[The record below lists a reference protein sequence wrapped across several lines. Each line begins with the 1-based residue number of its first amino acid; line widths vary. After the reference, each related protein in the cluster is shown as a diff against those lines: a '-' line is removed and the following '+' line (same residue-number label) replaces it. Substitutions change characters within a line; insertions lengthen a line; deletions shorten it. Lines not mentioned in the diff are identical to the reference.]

1 MLGGFQPLR
10 SHDMMDR
17 RLFLG
22 AGFAGAT
29 ALTFS
34 SVLSQTTPNLGAPV
48 LPTPGFRKMKLGTME
63 IIALNDGALR
73 RPLGEEFVRNAPLE
87 QVKAMLA
94 SQSLPTDYVD
104 IPFTAFLVVSG
115 ENRFLIDTGFADN
128 GPPTTGRLRTNLAA
142 AGYKPEDINHVI
154 LSHYHGDH
162 INGLRAKDG
171 SLVFPRA
178 KVHGPAPEH
187 AFWMDDARMNAAPPA
202 MQGGFQ
208 AVRRVLGGLPAEQ
221 LVRFEPG
228 AELAPGITSSA
239 AFGHTPGMSVFTVR
253 SEGQSF
259 MYVADVTN
267 VPSLFARSPDWAV
280 AFDMD
285 AEMARQTRRRVFDML
300 VKEKTVAGGFHFPFP
315 AFGTMEAAGN
325 GYQFKPMA

>member
-1 MLGGFQPLR
+1 
-10 SHDMMDR
+10 MMDR

-22 AGFAGAT
+22 AGFAGAS

-34 SVLSQTTPNLGAPV
+34 SVFSQTTPNFGAPV
-48 LPTPGFRKMKLGTME
+48 LPAPGFRRMKLGAME

-115 ENRFLIDTGFADN
+115 DNKFLIDTGFADN
-128 GPPTTGRLRTNLAA
+128 GPPTTGKL
-142 AGYKPEDINHVI
+142 HVI

-178 KVHGPAPEH
+178 KVHVPAPEH

-208 AVRRVLGGLPAEQ
+208 AVRRVFGNLPADQ

-239 AFGHTPGMSVFTVR
+239 AFGHTPGMSVFTIR

-315 AFGTMEAAGN
+315 AFGTMETAGN

>member
-1 MLGGFQPLR
+1 
-10 SHDMMDR
+10 MMDR
-17 RLFLG
+17 RWFLG
-22 AGFAGAT
+22 AGIAGAS

-34 SVLSQTTPNLGAPV
+34 SVWSQSTPTLGAPT
-48 LPTPGFRKMKLGTME
+48 LPEVGFRRMKLGAME

-87 QVKAMLA
+87 QVKALLA
-94 SQSLPTDYVD
+94 SQNLPTDYVD

-115 ENRFLIDTGFADN
+115 SGKFLIDTGFADN
-128 GPPTTGRLRTNLAA
+128 GPPTTGRLRANLAA
-142 AGYKPEDINHVI
+142 AGYQPGDIDHVI

-171 SLVFPRA
+171 SLVYPRA
-178 KVHGPAPEH
+178 KVHVPAPEH

-202 MQGGFQ
+202 MQGAFQ
-208 AVRRVLGGLPAEQ
+208 AVRRALGGLPADQ
-221 LVRFEPG
+221 LVTFQPG

-239 AFGHTPGMSVFTVR
+239 AFGHTPGMSVFTIR

-267 VPSLFARSPDWAV
+267 VPALFARSPEWAV
-280 AFDMD
+280 TFDMD
-285 AEMARQTRRRVFDML
+285 AEMAKQTRRRIFDML
-300 VKEKTVAGGFHFPFP
+300 VQEKMVAGGFHFPFP
-315 AFGTMEAAGN
+315 AFGTIEAAGN
-325 GYQFKPMA
+325 GYAFKPMA

>member
-1 MLGGFQPLR
+1 
-10 SHDMMDR
+10 MMDR

-22 AGFAGAT
+22 AGIAGAS

-34 SVLSQTTPNLGAPV
+34 SVWSQSAPNVGAPV
-48 LPTPGFRKMKLGTME
+48 LPEVGFRRMKLGAME
-63 IIALNDGALR
+63 IIALNDGAVR

-87 QVKAMLA
+87 QVKALLA
-94 SQSLPTDYVD
+94 SQNLPTDYVD

-115 ENRFLIDTGFADN
+115 NTKFLIDTGFADN
-128 GPPTTGRLRTNLAA
+128 GPPTTGKLRANLAA

-171 SLVFPRA
+171 SLVYPNA
-178 KVHGPAPEH
+178 KVHVPAPEH
-187 AFWMDDARMNAAPPA
+187 AHWMDDARMEAAPPA
-202 MQGGFQ
+202 MKGAFQ
-208 AVRRVLGGLPAEQ
+208 AVRRTVGSLPASQ
-221 LVRFEPG
+221 LVMFEPG
-228 AELAPGITSSA
+228 AEIAPGITSSA
-239 AFGHTPGMSVFTVR
+239 AFGHTPGMSIFTIR

-259 MYVADVTN
+259 VYVADVVN
-267 VPSLFARSPDWAV
+267 VPSLFARSPEWAV

-285 AEMARQTRRRVFDML
+285 AEMAKQTRRRVFDML
-300 VKEKTVAGGFHFPFP
+300 VKDKTVAGGFHFPFP
-315 AFGTMEAAGN
+315 AFGTLEAAGN

>member
-1 MLGGFQPLR
+1 
-10 SHDMMDR
+10 MMDR

-22 AGFAGAT
+22 AGIAGAS

-34 SVLSQTTPNLGAPV
+34 SVWSQSTPNFGAPV
-48 LPTPGFRKMKLGTME
+48 LPEVGFRRMKLGAME

-87 QVKAMLA
+87 QVKALLA
-94 SQSLPTDYVD
+94 SQNLPTDYVD

-115 ENRFLIDTGFADN
+115 NTKFLIDTGFADN
-128 GPPTTGRLRTNLAA
+128 GPPTTGKLRANLAA

-154 LSHYHGDH
+154 ISHYHGDH

-171 SLVFPRA
+171 SLVYPNA
-178 KVHGPAPEH
+178 KVHVPAPEH
-187 AFWMDDARMNAAPPA
+187 AYWMDDARMEAAPPA
-202 MQGGFQ
+202 MKGAFQ
-208 AVRRVLGGLPAEQ
+208 AVRRTIGGLPASQ
-221 LVRFEPG
+221 LVVFEPG
-228 AELAPGITSSA
+228 AELAPGIASSA

-259 MYVADVTN
+259 VYVADVVN
-267 VPSLFARSPDWAV
+267 VPSLFARSPEWAV

-285 AEMARQTRRRVFDML
+285 AEMAKQTRRRVFDML
-300 VKEKTVAGGFHFPFP
+300 VKDKTVAGGFHFPFP
-315 AFGTMEAAGN
+315 AFGTIETAGS